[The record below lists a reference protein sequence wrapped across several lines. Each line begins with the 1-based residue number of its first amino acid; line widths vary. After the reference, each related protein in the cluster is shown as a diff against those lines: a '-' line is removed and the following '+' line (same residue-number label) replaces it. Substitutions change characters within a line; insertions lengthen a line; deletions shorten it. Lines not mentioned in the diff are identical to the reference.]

1 MQNLGLSLFVSS
13 SVTLV
18 TSIYVHFP
26 WEERN
31 VLVKISKTGRAE
43 KGRGLKGEP
52 EFEQN
57 KTKPQNK
64 PKEKKNKAEQQKLKI
79 NKGLDF
85 LPLTLTGSGPY
96 SRALKQGCSFKYLS
110 SPIEVNRI
118 LCLKLYRFKYLVNW
132 GQKNRSNDH

>member
-57 KTKPQNK
+57 KTKPN
-64 PKEKKNKAEQQKLKI
+64 PKTNQKKKKTK
-79 NKGLDF
+79 
-85 LPLTLTGSGPY
+85 
-96 SRALKQGCSFKYLS
+96 
-110 SPIEVNRI
+110 
-118 LCLKLYRFKYLVNW
+118 
-132 GQKNRSNDH
+132 RSNRN